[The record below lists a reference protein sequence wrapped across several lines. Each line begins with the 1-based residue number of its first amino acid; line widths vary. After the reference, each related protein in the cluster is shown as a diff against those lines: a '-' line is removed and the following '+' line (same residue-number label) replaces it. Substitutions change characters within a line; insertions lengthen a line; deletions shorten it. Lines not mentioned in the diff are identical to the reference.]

1 MELGKIKLSLV
12 FVLFII
18 ALIAITIMSV
28 MIITHNQTN
37 KENETAKMQNNTTIN
52 NNVTSNKIQNTSN
65 NTAVEKNNKYVID
78 TTKNNIQY
86 EKYITTNGIDGMYV
100 TEVID
105 NKNDTYT
112 LKGIKI
118 SKFRMDLDKLEDLL
132 KEDKVELRGKE
143 YRFKETESEESPYV
157 LEPVKEEKGD
167 YNYYINKVEE
177 NVYELNRAVQLQTVY
192 VYIEEAYTQIT
203 VKKDML
209 IEDEYSGESNVTV
222 EEQFKNLQKEDL
234 QLTKEEL
241 EDDKALDTSRTF
253 QFETDEEGNC
263 LKIIDLITQI

>member
-1 MELGKIKLSLV
+1 MELGKIRLSLV

-52 NNVTSNKIQNTSN
+52 SNVTSNKIQNTSN
-65 NTAVEKNNKYVID
+65 NTVVEKNNKYVID

-118 SKFRMDLDKLEDLL
+118 SKFFLNKLEDLL

-177 NVYELNRAVQLQTVY
+177 NLYELNRAVQLQTVY

-209 IEDEYSGESNVTV
+209 IED
-222 EEQFKNLQKEDL
+222 
-234 QLTKEEL
+234 
-241 EDDKALDTSRTF
+241 DKALDTSRTF

-263 LKIIDLITQI
+263 LKIKDLITQI